1 MLSRNKLRRGEARLL
16 LICRGKVMTDIVERR
31 VLSITLKRSEIGCP
45 RRQRDTLRG
54 LGLTRLGKT
63 VLRHD
68 SPSVQGMIRKVLH
81 LVEVREHG
89 S

>member
-1 MLSRNKLRRGEARLL
+1 MADGGQ
-16 LICRGKVMTDIVERR
+16 GKV
-31 VLSITLKRSEIGCP
+31 LAITPKRSGIGGT
-45 RRQRDTLRG
+45 RRQRETLRG

-68 SPSVQGMIRKVLH
+68 SPSLQGMIQRVLH
-81 LVEVREHG
+81 LIEVEKHG

>member
-1 MLSRNKLRRGEARLL
+1 MADGEQ
-16 LICRGKVMTDIVERR
+16 GKV
-31 VLSITLKRSEIGCP
+31 LAITLKRSGIGGT
-45 RRQRDTLRG
+45 RRQRETLRG

-68 SPSVQGMIRKVLH
+68 SPSLQGMIQRVLH
-81 LVEVREHG
+81 LIEVDEHG

>member
-1 MLSRNKLRRGEARLL
+1 MAATADA
-16 LICRGKVMTDIVERR
+16 KV
-31 VLSITLKRSEIGCP
+31 LAITLVRSGIGCV
-45 RRQRDTLRG
+45 RRQRETLRG
-54 LGLTRLGKT
+54 IGLTHTGKT

-68 SPSVQGMIRKVLH
+68 SPALQGRLRKIHH

>member
-1 MLSRNKLRRGEARLL
+1 MADDEQ
-16 LICRGKVMTDIVERR
+16 GKV
-31 VLSITLKRSEIGCP
+31 LAITLKRSGIGGT
-45 RRQRDTLRG
+45 RRQRETLRG

-68 SPSVQGMIRKVLH
+68 SPSLQGMMQRVLH
-81 LVEVREHG
+81 LIEVEKHG

>member
-1 MLSRNKLRRGEARLL
+1 MASIADA
-16 LICRGKVMTDIVERR
+16 KV
-31 VLSITLKRSEIGCP
+31 LAITLVRSSIGCV
-45 RRQRDTLRG
+45 RRQRETLRG
-54 LGLTRLGKT
+54 IGLTRMGKT

-68 SPSVQGMIRKVLH
+68 SPALQGRLRKINH

>member
-1 MLSRNKLRRGEARLL
+1 MADDEQ
-16 LICRGKVMTDIVERR
+16 GKV
-31 VLSITLKRSEIGCP
+31 LAITLKRSGIGGT
-45 RRQRDTLRG
+45 RRQRETLRG

-68 SPSVQGMIRKVLH
+68 SPSLQGMIQRVLH
-81 LVEVREHG
+81 LIEVDEHG